1 MLAHSSTRFWGFQAV
16 RCISGPPPKSTKL
29 PKYDLVIVG
38 GGIVGCATARQLL
51 IAKPNLQ
58 IALIEKES
66 DLAFHQSG
74 RNSGVIHAG
83 IYYTPGSLK
92 AKLCV
97 AGLDLAY
104 KFFDEYKVPYKKT
117 GKLIVARDKLEV
129 ERLEALFERAK
140 LNGVRDIKLIGPEE
154 IRAVEPY
161 CVGQRAI
168 WSPHTGIVDWGYV
181 TKRFGKDFEKRGGK
195 IFVRCPLTG
204 IKDGSDSTYPIRVL
218 TGAANAEFETKN
230 LITCAGLQSDRVA
243 GLSGGSPDPKIV
255 PFRGEYLLLKP
266 DKRYLVHTNIYPVP
280 DPRFPFLGVHFT
292 PRMNGDIWLGP
303 NAVLAYKREGYSYF
317 DVSPKDLFESLSYS
331 GMRKLMGKYF
341 TFGMNELYRGVWI
354 NAQVKQLQRF
364 IPELKL
370 SDVTRGPSGVRAQ
383 AMDSQGQL
391 VDDFVFDSGTGKL
404 APRILHVRNAPSPA
418 ATSSLAI
425 AQMITEEA
433 VNRFKL

>member
-1 MLAHSSTRFWGFQAV
+1 MLSRQTFQIFRSV
-16 RCISGPPPKSTKL
+16 SGPPKKSVDL

-51 IAKPNLQ
+51 IEKPNLK
-58 IALIEKES
+58 IALIEKEKE
-66 DLAFHQSG
+66 LAVHQSG
-74 RNSGVIHAG
+74 HNSGVIHAG

-97 AGLDLAY
+97 EGLDLSY
-104 KFFDEYKVPYKKT
+104 EFFDKEKVPYKKT
-117 GKLIVARDKLEV
+117 GKLIVAVEPEEV
-129 ERLEALFERAK
+129 PRLDALFIRAQT
-140 LNGVRDIKLIGPEE
+140 NGCRDIEMIDSKRITE
-154 IRAVEPY
+154 IEPH
-161 CVGQRAI
+161 CKGLKAL

-181 TKRFGKDFEKRGGK
+181 TKRFGEDFEKRGGK
-195 IFVRCPLTG
+195 IYTSYPLQK
-204 IKDGSDSTYPIRVL
+204 IEDNLKDSNYPIRVSSDPSF
-218 TGAANAEFETKN
+218 AELETKN

-243 GLSGGSPDPKIV
+243 ALSGCSTDPKIV

-266 DKRYLVHTNIYPVP
+266 EKRHLVKTNIYPVP

-317 DVSPKDLFESLSYS
+317 SISPSDLLESLSYS
-331 GMRKLMGKYF
+331 GMQKLVKKHF
-341 TFGMNELYRGVWI
+341 TFGIKELYRGIWI
-354 NAQVKQLQRF
+354 AAQVKQLQRF
-364 IPELKL
+364 IPELKY

-383 AMDSQGQL
+383 AMDSAGNL

-404 APRILHVRNAPSPA
+404 SNLIMHVRNAPSPA

-425 AQMITEEA
+425 AKMITKEA
-433 VNRFKL
+433 VTRFQL